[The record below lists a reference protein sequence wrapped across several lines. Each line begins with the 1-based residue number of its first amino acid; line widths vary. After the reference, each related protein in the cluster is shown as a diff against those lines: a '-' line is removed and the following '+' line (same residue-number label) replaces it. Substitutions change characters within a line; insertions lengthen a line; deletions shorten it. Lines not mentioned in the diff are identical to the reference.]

1 MSTMPTSEVRVI
13 VLLQK
18 LHVACAAVDDLADAA
33 VREDPA
39 GRWIQARER
48 RLARRRL
55 RAVAKAARFAP
66 PRFGDGVLARIV
78 SGAGRVILD
87 AMN

>member
-1 MSTMPTSEVRVI
+1 MSTLPSEVSAI

-18 LHVACAAVDDLADAA
+18 LHAACAAVDDLAAAA

-39 GRWIQARER
+39 GRWIQAKAAS
-48 RLARRRL
+48 LARQRL

-66 PRFGDGVLARIV
+66 LRFGDGLLTRIV
-78 SGAGRVILD
+78 SGAGRAILD

>member
-1 MSTMPTSEVRVI
+1 MTTMPSEVSAI
-13 VLLQK
+13 VLLAK
-18 LHVACAAVDDLADAA
+18 LHAAAAAVDDLADAA

-48 RLARRRL
+48 RLARQRL

-66 PRFGDGVLARIV
+66 LRFGDGVLARIV